1 MYEFLALLFLI
12 VLGMAVYGMI
22 KFGFNIIFLY
32 ILLFSLVIVIWS
44 VAVIR
49 EERKKK
55 DDTALR

>member
-1 MYEFLALLFLI
+1 MYEFLALLFFV
-12 VLGMAVYGMI
+12 VLAMAVYGMI

-55 DDTALR
+55 DDTAVR

>member
-1 MYEFLALLFLI
+1 MFEFLALLFAV
-12 VLGMAVYGMI
+12 VLGLSVYGMVR
-22 KFGFNIIFLY
+22 FGFNIIFLY

-55 DDTALR
+55 DDGPVR